1 MLTHSYQ
8 SDNYMSFLVCQYKIH
23 LRLISLSALRSYV
36 FILFLSL
43 ALLTKHSRDPVDVFS
58 IAAHVFPNLFIKIWP
73 LFGQILITCLK
84 CSRASSSISSCS
96 EKMHWR
102 GGWNGEGGALDA
114 HEWMGGHT

>member
-84 CSRASSSISSCS
+84 CSRASFSISSCS
-96 EKMHWR
+96 EKMHWG